1 MCSTMVPK
9 IGLKILHHSP
19 YNWLQLAPL
28 WLLFLRIIS
37 YSLSSSLNTFSTLS
51 AEAITNF
58 TYLCGLVCCLFSFI
72 ISLPTWHGIV
82 IRLVLVAK
90 YWFRATFFFFKSFI
104 NYLKVPPN
112 VGVQYSTV
120 GSWVIGNVLETG
132 TKHSPLPLRS
142 CFGPSASLDLP
153 ELYKNNK
160 N

>member
-1 MCSTMVPK
+1 MLQNGPQNWPK
-9 IGLKILHHSP
+9 NPSSFSIQLTSIGSSITSLSKNHFI
-19 YNWLQLAPL
+19 
-28 WLLFLRIIS
+28 
-37 YSLSSSLNTFSTLS
+37 SLSSSWNTFSTLFCRGNNKLYILMWPCVLS
-51 AEAITNF
+51 LFFHHIITN
-58 TYLCGLVCCLFSFI
+58 L
-72 ISLPTWHGIV
+72 TWYCDKTCPSCK
-82 IRLVLVAK
+82 VLVPCH
-90 YWFRATFFFFKSFI
+90 FFFFKTFI

-132 TKHSPLPLRS
+132 TKHSPLLLRS